1 MALGFV
7 SPKDHVEMVLIL
19 YSGRWTLVVLAQ
31 ELVITL
37 SQLVQLPPRGGRGWL
52 GRWRGYRIDNTA
64 AEREGVAHL
73 QRDAVNERG
82 FRRSIANK
90 EEGNPAM
97 KNRNIIMTA
106 ADHAELGHATPSP
119 ASRPDTCSCLM
130 EGVQE
135 RIGARGDRRAGGD
148 PGRRDHHEQ
157 PGRVARLGHRRAQ
170 AFHARFPSDANL
182 KDRTVSVLA
191 PLGMPCSAA
200 ARVMSSSGSTP
211 GGLRRL
217 NVVHVHYQPET
228 ALRIGRRPP
237 AVGPWDYCLSL
248 RREAPRRGDPLKN
261 AAALGNRTTIANA
274 KAEL

>member
-1 MALGFV
+1 
-7 SPKDHVEMVLIL
+7 
-19 YSGRWTLVVLAQ
+19 
-31 ELVITL
+31 
-37 SQLVQLPPRGGRGWL
+37 
-52 GRWRGYRIDNTA
+52 
-64 AEREGVAHL
+64 
-73 QRDAVNERG
+73 
-82 FRRSIANK
+82 
-90 EEGNPAM
+90 M

-148 PGRRDHHEQ
+148 PGRCDHHEQ
-157 PGRVARLGHRRAQ
+157 PGRVARLGYRRAQ
-170 AFHARFPSDANL
+170 AFHARFPERCQPQGPNGLRA
-182 KDRTVSVLA
+182 RA
-191 PLGMPCSAA
+191 AGHAMLG
-200 ARVMSSSGSTP
+200 RREGDEFKWVTP